1 MSRAVQRGLTII
13 ESMIIVAIIGII
25 LSVAI
30 PAFQDYRVREKV
42 REAVNLADPVRA
54 ALGIACSQG
63 KLSGADNA
71 SLGLP
76 PADDL
81 SGDYTRS
88 VEAAGLGATG
98 GVVTITLDAIGGVIG
113 DGWTIVY
120 TGACEAG
127 GMSWTV
133 GGDVPPRYLPRT

>member
-42 REAVNLADPVRA
+42 RESVNLADPVRA

-76 PADDL
+76 PADGL

>member
-13 ESMIIVAIIGII
+13 ETMIIVAIVGII
-25 LSVAI
+25 LSVAV

-42 REAVNLADPVRA
+42 REAVSLADPARA

-63 KLSGADNA
+63 KLSGADHA

-76 PADDL
+76 PADDH

-88 VEAAGLGATG
+88 VEAAGLGATEG
-98 GVVTITLDAIGGVIG
+98 IVTITLDAIGGAIG
-113 DGWTIVY
+113 DGRTIVY

>member
-13 ESMIIVAIIGII
+13 ETMIIVAIIGII
-25 LSVAI
+25 VSVAI
-30 PAFQDYRVREKV
+30 PAFQDYTVREKV
-42 REAVNLADPVRA
+42 REAASLAHPVRT

-76 PADDL
+76 PAGDH
-81 SGDYTRS
+81 SGDHTRS
-88 VEAAGLGATG
+88 VEAEGLGATE
-98 GVVTITLDAIGGVIG
+98 GVVTITLKAIGGVID
-113 DGWTIVY
+113 DGHTIVY
-120 TGACEAG
+120 TGACDAG
-127 GMSWTV
+127 RMSWTV